1 MRSDHLKK
9 RTKKSRMK
17 NKTNRINKLGRVK
30 QVIQRT
36 SERHHVQF
44 RDADEEKLNS
54 LRNVKLGA
62 RY

>member
-44 RDADEEKLNS
+44 RDAEKLNS
-54 LRNVKLGA
+54 LRNMKLGA